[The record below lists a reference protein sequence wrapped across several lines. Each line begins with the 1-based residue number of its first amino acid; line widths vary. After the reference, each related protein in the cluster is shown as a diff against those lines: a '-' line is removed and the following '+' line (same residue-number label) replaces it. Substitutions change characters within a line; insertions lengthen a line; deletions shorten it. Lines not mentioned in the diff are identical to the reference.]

1 MFFLTSIGGWVFYPP
16 PPFLSPQ
23 LSLASFGEYWAPC
36 LEPARDFG
44 QLDGDPLGAVVQ
56 PGHGRPRHAGREAR
70 VLRGL
75 EEDVEVAFG
84 RQSPARRRHR
94 LAVTTQN
101 PRPLGGWK
109 PH

>member
-44 QLDGDPLGAVVQ
+44 QLDGDPLGAVLQ
-56 PGHGRPRHAGREAR
+56 PGHGDRKSTRLNSSHGYISYAVFCLKKKKKNKISGIYVA
-70 VLRGL
+70 VL
-75 EEDVEVAFG
+75 DTV
-84 RQSPARRRHR
+84 
-94 LAVTTQN
+94 
-101 PRPLGGWK
+101 
-109 PH
+109 

>member
-44 QLDGDPLGAVVQ
+44 QLDGDPLGAVLQ
-56 PGHGRPRHAGREAR
+56 PGHGGPGHPVREAR

-75 EEDVEVAFG
+75 EQHVELPFR
-84 RQSPARRRHR
+84 RQPPAQHGHR
-94 LAVTTQN
+94 LAVVTQE
-101 PRPLGGWK
+101 PWPLGW
-109 PH
+109 